1 MGARVGRSIEIALEL
16 LTRQIH
22 IIWSSK
28 RHVATLLL
36 VDILGAFDIVNPLRL
51 LDIFKE
57 EKASQLGR
65 TIGASFH
72 Y

>member
-16 LTRQIH
+16 LTRQIY

-28 RHVATLLL
+28 RHVAILLL
-36 VDILGAFDIVNPLRL
+36 VDILGAFDIVNPLQL
-51 LDIFKE
+51 LDILRK
-57 EKASQLGR
+57 KRLP
-65 TIGASFH
+65 